1 MKTELLNVYK
11 VFFKNAQSQYFAA
24 LSYDEVLSMIR
35 DNESFTNDEILSINI
50 QSTKIYV

>member
-1 MKTELLNVYK
+1 MKSELLNVYK

-24 LSYDEVLSMIR
+24 LSYDEVLSMIKSN
-35 DNESFTNDEILSINI
+35 DTFANDEILCINI

>member
-1 MKTELLNVYK
+1 MKTELLNVYN

-24 LSYDEVLSMIR
+24 LSCAEVLQMIS
-35 DNESFTNDEILSINI
+35 DNDSFTNDEILSINI